1 MEFDEYRDLITMT
14 EAAALLGVSKSTFSR
29 IAAAESFSVESDPG
43 HKQVKLVHRADV
55 LEYRKR
61 RRSNPSRDVAA

>member
-1 MEFDEYRDLITMT
+1 MRLDEFNNLITMT

-29 IAAAESFSVESDPG
+29 IAAAENFRIESDPG

-61 RRSNPSRDVAA
+61 RRSNPSHGVAA